1 MTQQTNITDENG
13 RVIAEVRDSEPN
25 VTARALVVRVVGLL
39 SALAPLAN
47 VSTEGTLAAALG
59 ELTAL
64 RANVATDGT
73 LGGVL
78 SELGALRAGRDLD
91 QVIQWLQTIATQQI
105 DESQRTAIVGAT
117 GFGTSQAGVV
127 LPPAGLGLPI
137 AGALATAV
145 PTEVGGIGF
154 QSSVTA
160 NANIA
165 IAAGRRVQRIH
176 VIGAAAGVQ
185 PTVTLNGTFG
195 FTAQPV
201 PRSTLLTL
209 NVLGRH
215 SNGGVNVLTTNTTY
229 VGVETVG

>member
-13 RVIAEVRDSEPN
+13 RASAEVRDSEPN
-25 VTARALVVRVVGLL
+25 ANARALVVRVVGLL
-39 SALAPLAN
+39 SALAPMAN
-47 VSTEGTLAAALG
+47 GATETTLASVLN
-59 ELTAL
+59 EL
-64 RANVATDGT
+64 V
-73 LGGVL
+73 
-78 SELGALRAGRDLD
+78 ALRAGRDLD
-91 QVIQWLQTIATQQI
+91 ELMKWLEIIATQQS
-105 DESQRTAIVGAT
+105 DESQRTVLVGST

-137 AGALATAV
+137 AGALAV
-145 PTEVGGIGF
+145 GSPTEVGGIGF

-165 IAAGRRVQRIH
+165 VAVGRRVQRIH

-229 VGVETVG
+229 LGVETVG

>member
-25 VTARALVVRVVGLL
+25 ATTRALVVRVVGLL

-47 VSTEGTLAAALG
+47 GATEGTLAAALN
-59 ELTAL
+59 ELI
-64 RANVATDGT
+64 
-73 LGGVL
+73 
-78 SELGALRAGRDLD
+78 ALRAGRDLD
-91 QVIQWLQTIATQQI
+91 QVIQWLELIATQQS
-105 DESQRTAIVGAT
+105 DDSQRSGIVGPT
-117 GFGTSQAGVV
+117 GAGVLQAGVV
-127 LPPAGLGLPI
+127 VPPVALGLPI
-137 AGALATAV
+137 AGALAV
-145 PTEVGGIGF
+145 GSPTEIGGIGF
-154 QSSVTA
+154 QSSVTT

-165 IAAGRRVQRIH
+165 IAVGRRVQRIH

>member
-13 RVIAEVRDSEPN
+13 RVIAEVRDSEPSAA
-25 VTARALVVRVVGLL
+25 ARALVVRVVGLL
-39 SALAPLAN
+39 GALAPMAN
-47 VSTEGTLAAALG
+47 VATEGTLADALN
-59 ELTAL
+59 ELI
-64 RANVATDGT
+64 
-73 LGGVL
+73 
-78 SELGALRAGRDLD
+78 ALRAGRDLE
-91 QVIQWLQTIATQQI
+91 QVMQWLEIIATQQS

-117 GFGTSQAGVV
+117 GLGTSQAGVV

-145 PTEVGGIGF
+145 PTEVGGFGF
-154 QSSVTA
+154 QSSVTT

-165 IAAGRRVQRIH
+165 IAVGRRVQRIH
-176 VIGAAAGVQ
+176 VVGAAAGVQ

-201 PRSTLLTL
+201 PRSTLLTV

>member
-13 RVIAEVRDSEPN
+13 RAIAEVRDSEPTA
-25 VTARALVVRVVGLL
+25 TARALVVRVVGLL
-39 SALAPLAN
+39 SALAPIAN
-47 VSTEGTLAAALG
+47 GATEGTLADALN
-59 ELTAL
+59 ELI
-64 RANVATDGT
+64 
-73 LGGVL
+73 
-78 SELGALRAGRDLD
+78 ALRAGRDLD
-91 QVIQWLQTIATQQI
+91 ELIQWLELIATQQS
-105 DESQRTAIVGAT
+105 DESQRTAIIGGT
-117 GFGTSQAGVV
+117 GSGTSQAGIVV
-127 LPPAGLGLPI
+127 PPVGLGLPI
-137 AGALATAV
+137 AGALAVGA
-145 PTEVGGIGF
+145 PTEIGGIGF
-154 QSSVTA
+154 QSSVTT

-165 IAAGRRVQRIH
+165 IAVGRRVQRIH

-229 VGVETVG
+229 VGVETTG

>member
-25 VTARALVVRVVGLL
+25 ATARALVVRVVGLL
-39 SALAPLAN
+39 SALAPIAN
-47 VSTEGTLAAALG
+47 GATEGTLADALN
-59 ELTAL
+59 ELI
-64 RANVATDGT
+64 
-73 LGGVL
+73 
-78 SELGALRAGRDLD
+78 ALRAGRDLD
-91 QVIQWLQTIATQQI
+91 ELIQWLELIATQQS
-105 DESQRTAIVGAT
+105 DESQRTAIVGGT
-117 GFGTSQAGVV
+117 GSGTSQAGVV
-127 LPPAGLGLPI
+127 IPPVGLGLPI
-137 AGALATAV
+137 AGALAVGA
-145 PTEVGGIGF
+145 PTEIGGIGF
-154 QSSVTA
+154 QSSVTT

-165 IAAGRRVQRIH
+165 IAVGRRVQRIH

-229 VGVETVG
+229 VGVETTG

>member
-1 MTQQTNITDENG
+1 MTQQTRITDESG
-13 RVIAEVRDSEPN
+13 RTNAEVRDSEPSAA
-25 VTARALVVRVVGLL
+25 ARALVVRVVGLL
-39 SALAPLAN
+39 SALGPLAD
-47 VSTEGTLAAALG
+47 VATEGTLADVLE
-59 ELTAL
+59 ELI
-64 RANVATDGT
+64 
-73 LGGVL
+73 
-78 SELGALRAGRDLD
+78 ALRAGRDLE
-91 QVIQWLQTIATQQI
+91 QVVQWLELIAIQQS

-137 AGALATAV
+137 TGALATAV
-145 PTEVGGIGF
+145 ATEVGGIGF
-154 QSSVTA
+154 QSSVTP

-165 IAAGRRVQRIH
+165 IAVGRRVQRIH

-195 FTAQPV
+195 FTAQVV

-229 VGVETVG
+229 VGVETTG